1 MVARDQS
8 RDQFVVEFQRERL
21 QAVSVQ
27 SSTTDCNK
35 FFSIF
40 FLFFFFFR
48 SVHED
53 G

>member
-1 MVARDQS
+1 MVARNQS

-27 SSTTDCNK
+27 SSTTDCNH
-35 FFSIF
+35 
-40 FLFFFFFR
+40 FFFIFSGFFYFR

>member
-1 MVARDQS
+1 MVS

-27 SSTTDCNK
+27 SSTTD
-35 FFSIF
+35 SF
-40 FLFFFFFR
+40 FLGFFFFR
-48 SVHED
+48 SVHEN

>member
-1 MVARDQS
+1 MVA

-27 SSTTDCNK
+27 SSTTDCN
-35 FFSIF
+35 
-40 FLFFFFFR
+40 LFFFFFFFFFLGFFLFR

>member
-1 MVARDQS
+1 MVARDH
-8 RDQFVVEFQRERL
+8 FVVEFQRERL

-27 SSTTDCNK
+27 SSTTDCNS
-35 FFSIF
+35 FFGF
-40 FLFFFFFR
+40 FHFR